1 MVQDSSGFSKV
12 SNVLSCVGA
21 PLWFAAELKASSV
34 IFLLAFLASPSIAIK
49 AHCLFTLSWQ
59 QELIPFVSC
68 S

>member
-12 SNVLSCVGA
+12 SNVLSFVGA

-34 IFLLAFLASPSIAIK
+34 IFLLFFFLPSIAIK
-49 AHCLFTLSWQ
+49 AHCLITLSWQ